1 MRGRNSVRTNDLCC
15 VFDAEQS
22 IRLAAPPACDG
33 RERDLLN
40 GSTTTSTADR
50 RLLTS
55 AAMFASKL
63 ATTTADQYEQ
73 FVRLQQLLMHVQTGA
88 MLPTSDNGAQVNS
101 LGSHSV
107 TATDRYRPASVCCS
121 SVTPNVFLNQGTF
134 QQPSLTSTC

>member
-1 MRGRNSVRTNDLCC
+1 
-15 VFDAEQS
+15 VFNAEQS
-22 IRLAAPPACDG
+22 IRWAAPPACDG

-40 GSTTTSTADR
+40 GSTTSSTADR

-73 FVRLQQLLMHVQTGA
+73 FVRLQQLLMHMQTGA
-88 MLPTSDNGAQVNS
+88 TSDNGAQVNS

-107 TATDRYRPASVCCS
+107 TSTDR
-121 SVTPNVFLNQGTF
+121 
-134 QQPSLTSTC
+134 